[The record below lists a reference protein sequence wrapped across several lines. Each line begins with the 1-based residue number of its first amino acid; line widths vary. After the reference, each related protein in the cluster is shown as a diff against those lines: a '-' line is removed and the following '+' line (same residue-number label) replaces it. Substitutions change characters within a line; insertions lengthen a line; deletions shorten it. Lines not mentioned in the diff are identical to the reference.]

1 MKEDMKM
8 ESKAGMLP
16 DGSVM
21 CGPACY
27 CRLEGYELYIHGH
40 GEIDVLYDFKGG
52 YLTRSQEWQCR
63 QDHRPW
69 QKCAAYLK
77 KIVIDEGITRIDRM
91 AFRGFHSLEEVVI
104 PSTVKTIGAGA
115 FMNCDLL
122 KTVVLPEGVEAIEAY
137 AFANCYWMKSF
148 YAPESLRNIGQY
160 AFNGCVSLRTLEI
173 SPFADLEG
181 LGVLAGRIKIKEGAT
196 KSLWDV
202 VY

>member
-1 MKEDMKM
+1 MKEDMKL
-8 ESKAGMLP
+8 ESKAGVLS

-21 CGPACY
+21 CGSACY
-27 CRLEGYELYIHGH
+27 CRLEGYELYIHGQ

-63 QDHRPW
+63 QDYRPW
-69 QKCAAYLK
+69 EKCAAYLK

-122 KTVVLPEGVEAIEAY
+122 KTVVLPEGVEAIDAY
-137 AFANCYWMKSF
+137 AFANCFWMKSF

-160 AFNGCVSLRTLEI
+160 AFKGCVNLITLEI
-173 SPFADLEG
+173 SPTADLEG
-181 LGVLAGRIKIKEGAT
+181 LGVLAGRIKIKKDAM
-196 KSLWDV
+196 KSL
-202 VY
+202 